1 MRRWIAVTLLLLL
14 LCPAARAEQE
24 EVFSWT
30 LQKGAEGVSA
40 PAAMA
45 IAQDGGVFVVGVTD
59 DEDFTFG
66 ESRGGEDGFVLR
78 LDASG
83 RMLWQGRWGG
93 SGDDGFTHVLETGDG
108 GCIVMGVTASTDG
121 DAQAARGG
129 KDVFL
134 VRLNAQGETVWTKCL
149 GGTLDDELLSLQAA
163 GEDGYIVC
171 GQTASRNGDLGANFG
186 GYDAWAAYLSG
197 EDGKPLWVIRHGL
210 GGDDRF
216 THAVASEDGCLL
228 LGEIAEETSAATAES
243 EAVWTARPVAMF
255 VSLEAGEAL
264 WQVSL
269 GGAGNNCVEAVLPLE
284 SGWLLAGDTN
294 AQSMMMPTGY
304 GGQDAWVLQ
313 LRSSGA
319 VAWQRVYGG
328 SSDERSH
335 ALLAVP
341 SSGYVL
347 LAQTASSNGWTQG
360 THGGEDLWVVKMS
373 GSGTLEWQQALG
385 GSDDSDPAGI
395 VRNAQG
401 EYLVAG
407 TSLSQDGDIGLHRS
421 VRTGF
426 LARLAPNGNLLHTL
440 KIGDDQ
446 ECTLLD
452 FQSRDGAIYLLGS
465 MRSIDGGLL
474 REEVWIARLAEEGAQ
489 AD

>member
-1 MRRWIAVTLLLLL
+1 
-14 LCPAARAEQE
+14 
-24 EVFSWT
+24 
-30 LQKGAEGVSA
+30 
-40 PAAMA
+40 
-45 IAQDGGVFVVGVTD
+45 
-59 DEDFTFG
+59 
-66 ESRGGEDGFVLR
+66 
-78 LDASG
+78 
-83 RMLWQGRWGG
+83 
-93 SGDDGFTHVLETGDG
+93 
-108 GCIVMGVTASTDG
+108 
-121 DAQAARGG
+121 
-129 KDVFL
+129 
-134 VRLNAQGETVWTKCL
+134 
-149 GGTLDDELLSLQAA
+149 
-163 GEDGYIVC
+163 
-171 GQTASRNGDLGANFG
+171 
-186 GYDAWAAYLSG
+186 
-197 EDGKPLWVIRHGL
+197 
-210 GGDDRF
+210 
-216 THAVASEDGCLL
+216 
-228 LGEIAEETSAATAES
+228 
-243 EAVWTARPVAMF
+243 MF

-452 FQSRDGAIYLLGS
+452 FQSRDGVIYLLGS

>member
-1 MRRWIAVTLLLLL
+1 M
-14 LCPAARAEQE
+14 
-24 EVFSWT
+24 
-30 LQKGAEGVSA
+30 
-40 PAAMA
+40 
-45 IAQDGGVFVVGVTD
+45 
-59 DEDFTFG
+59 
-66 ESRGGEDGFVLR
+66 
-78 LDASG
+78 
-83 RMLWQGRWGG
+83 
-93 SGDDGFTHVLETGDG
+93 
-108 GCIVMGVTASTDG
+108 
-121 DAQAARGG
+121 
-129 KDVFL
+129 
-134 VRLNAQGETVWTKCL
+134 RLNAQGETVWTKCL

-373 GSGTLEWQQALG
+373 GQ
-385 GSDDSDPAGI
+385 
-395 VRNAQG
+395 RNAGMAAGAGRQRRFRPG
-401 EYLVAG
+401 GHRAQCAGRIPGGRDVAFSG
-407 TSLSQDGDIGLHRS
+407 RGYRAASFRAHRAS
-421 VRTGF
+421 WRAWRPTETCCI
-426 LARLAPNGNLLHTL
+426 R
-440 KIGDDQ
+440 
-446 ECTLLD
+446 
-452 FQSRDGAIYLLGS
+452 
-465 MRSIDGGLL
+465 
-474 REEVWIARLAEEGAQ
+474 
-489 AD
+489 

>member
-1 MRRWIAVTLLLLL
+1 
-14 LCPAARAEQE
+14 
-24 EVFSWT
+24 
-30 LQKGAEGVSA
+30 
-40 PAAMA
+40 
-45 IAQDGGVFVVGVTD
+45 
-59 DEDFTFG
+59 
-66 ESRGGEDGFVLR
+66 
-78 LDASG
+78 
-83 RMLWQGRWGG
+83 
-93 SGDDGFTHVLETGDG
+93 
-108 GCIVMGVTASTDG
+108 
-121 DAQAARGG
+121 
-129 KDVFL
+129 
-134 VRLNAQGETVWTKCL
+134 
-149 GGTLDDELLSLQAA
+149 
-163 GEDGYIVC
+163 
-171 GQTASRNGDLGANFG
+171 
-186 GYDAWAAYLSG
+186 
-197 EDGKPLWVIRHGL
+197 
-210 GGDDRF
+210 
-216 THAVASEDGCLL
+216 
-228 LGEIAEETSAATAES
+228 
-243 EAVWTARPVAMF
+243 
-255 VSLEAGEAL
+255 
-264 WQVSL
+264 
-269 GGAGNNCVEAVLPLE
+269 
-284 SGWLLAGDTN
+284 
-294 AQSMMMPTGY
+294 MMMPTGY

-446 ECTLLD
+446 ECRCWIFSRATGPYICWAACEASTAACCGKRYGLPAWPKRARRPTSPAPS
-452 FQSRDGAIYLLGS
+452 FAKRQSAPR
-465 MRSIDGGLL
+465 
-474 REEVWIARLAEEGAQ
+474 RERPARRLPSAGP
-489 AD
+489 D